1 MSEPNDLLNDPSRP
15 ACGCD
20 YCIKHPSAWVEGSIL
35 ARVRRAVAATYI
47 DRGTRNRARL
57 YQQLNRKDAS

>member
-1 MSEPNDLLNDPSRP
+1 MTSDLLNDRSRP

-20 YCIKHPSAWVEGSIL
+20 HCTLHATAWADGSIL
-35 ARVRRAVAATYI
+35 ARIRQAVANTYI
-47 DRGTRNRARL
+47 DRGTRKRARL